1 MTREQRNTIKEWFN
15 TYVNGFESKDR
26 EIQQNFD
33 IKREHSQ
40 RVVENMQYLAE
51 YELDTENDRNIAETI
66 AIIHDVGRFEQFQKY
81 KTFLDAKSANHAELG
96 LEIIEHYNILQSL
109 QSDEKQWIIKSI
121 RYHNRAEIP
130 AEESGKTLQFS
141 KLIRDADK
149 LDIWKVVTDYFTDP
163 HAEKNNAIEFDLPDT
178 KGVTET
184 VYNLIMER
192 KTVNFKHLNNL
203 NDLKLTLAS
212 WVFDLNFDS
221 SVRLLYERGYLT
233 LLKSLLPD
241 ITAVNEIYQNIESY
255 IAEKTSIVPAF

>member
-1 MTREQRNTIKEWFN
+1 MNIEQQNTIRDWF
-15 TYVNGFESKDR
+15 TSYVNGFESKDR

-51 YELDTENDRNIAETI
+51 HELETENDRYIAETI
-66 AIIHDVGRFEQFQKY
+66 AILHDVGRFEQFQKY
-81 KTFLDAKSANHAELG
+81 KTFIDAKSVNHAELG
-96 LEIIEHYNILQSL
+96 LKIIEQNTILSAL
-109 QSDEKQWIIKSI
+109 PEEEKQWIIKSI

-163 HAEKNNAIEFDLPDT
+163 NAEKNNAIEFDLPDT
-178 KGVTET
+178 KGVSET
-184 VYNLIMER
+184 VYELIMER

-212 WVFDLNFDS
+212 WVYDLNFDS
-221 SVRLLYERGYLT
+221 SVRLLYERGFLTVLKT
-233 LLKSLLPD
+233 LLPN
-241 ITAVNEIYQNIESY
+241 ITAVNEIYQEFESY